1 MNKLEALVPRGVG
14 RVLLTIESDTGLA
27 AEDVATLG
35 WVIEFLLESLGD
47 MLELWCGII
56 ESSVARGLQN
66 LSSSS
71 AVFSPAGCGR
81 SVRSELLLGVVTMC
95 GGGSMGVLISASV
108 ECDSVR
114 LVPV

>member
-1 MNKLEALVPRGVG
+1 M
-14 RVLLTIESDTGLA
+14 T
-27 AEDVATLG
+27 
-35 WVIEFLLESLGD
+35 
-47 MLELWCGII
+47 
-56 ESSVARGLQN
+56 RGLQN

-71 AVFSPAGCGR
+71 AVFRPAGCGR

-95 GGGSMGVLISASV
+95 GGGSVGVSISVCV